1 MSLANTFGIVLSSP
15 VSSEIVS
22 GNGVSTV
29 QKSADD
35 DYEFA
40 RTNLRQLI
48 ATSVNMAQDASLVAQ
63 TNQHA
68 NGYVAAAQAIKVA
81 LDANKDLLSISKT
94 RIDIAMA
101 DGSGRPL
108 EDMSG
113 ATITNNNVFV
123 GTTADLLDMM
133 KVKDVTPE

>member
-15 VSSEIVS
+15 VSSEVVPGKGIT
-22 GNGVSTV
+22 TV

-40 RTNLRQLI
+40 RNNLRQLI

-81 LDANKDLLSISKT
+81 LDANKDLLTVSKT
-94 RIDIAMA
+94 RIDIAIA
-101 DGSGRPL
+101 DGSGRPI
-108 EDMSG
+108 EDTPG
-113 ATITNNNVFV
+113 ATVTNNNVFV
-123 GTTADLLDMM
+123 GTTADLLRMM
-133 KVKDVTPE
+133 KAKDVTPE